1 MARLCSLWYLR
12 RENMA
17 RFSIAEARQ
26 LKENLAPIY
35 DIVRFVDAKAC
46 KVIHFEEDGSI
57 RSEGR
62 CFTTWGRTHRCR
74 YCTSFCADSSKK
86 NMEKDEVTD
95 EKIFHVLSAPVE
107 LELADKSIVNCVM
120 ELVTKYPRSAAVRE
134 MRDRDVL
141 HLLSHVKHTS
151 RTGVLCF
158 NVEDVC
164 IYANL
169 EAYRLFQVPPGE
181 LELLRGFF
189 ATWLKDASWESPW
202 EDTMAWEQEFFL
214 DGEKFI
220 YKVTMAKL
228 FDGDG
233 RYKGY
238 YYLVHDKCAE
248 IEARKEASSWTR
260 DKLTGLYDREGF
272 YAAVRDEIDY
282 GMKSKHCIICS
293 NIKDFK
299 LVNELLGEEEGNAML
314 KSLAE
319 FFSELA
325 MASGTAGRLHSD
337 HFAAYVDKAS
347 FTEQELLEG
356 LKKIGKA
363 FSSNAFKLNVH
374 LGVYEIEE
382 VQMPVSVMCDRAHL
396 ALNLV
401 REENGNKVAFYDG
414 DLLERTL
421 HEKEI
426 LNSFED
432 GLVQRQ
438 FAVYLQPQVST
449 EGDLLGAEALVR
461 WIHPEK
467 GVLSPGFFI
476 GILENAGLIHWLD
489 QYVWEEAAA
498 ILKSWQG
505 TEKEGL
511 TISVNISVSDMVH
524 LDIFDT
530 ITDIVARHGIDPRQL
545 KLEITETTLMGD
557 IEKYRVLIG
566 RLQEAGFE
574 VEIDDFGSG
583 YSSLSMLKDIEADIL
598 KIDMGFLSQ
607 TRNPKRSSVILNAV
621 IAMAKWLG
629 MRVITEGVETK
640 EQVERLRSF
649 GCDMFQGYF
658 FAKPMPVEEFEAK
671 YFQEASNIS
680 APPEAGR

>member
-1 MARLCSLWYLR
+1 M
-12 RENMA
+12 
-17 RFSIAEARQ
+17 
-26 LKENLAPIY
+26 
-35 DIVRFVDAKAC
+35 
-46 KVIHFEEDGSI
+46 
-57 RSEGR
+57 
-62 CFTTWGRTHRCR
+62 
-74 YCTSFCADSSKK
+74 
-86 NMEKDEVTD
+86 
-95 EKIFHVLSAPVE
+95 
-107 LELADKSIVNCVM
+107 
-120 ELVTKYPRSAAVRE
+120 
-134 MRDRDVL
+134 
-141 HLLSHVKHTS
+141 
-151 RTGVLCF
+151 
-158 NVEDVC
+158 
-164 IYANL
+164 
-169 EAYRLFQVPPGE
+169 PPGE

-272 YAAVRDEIDY
+272 YAAVRDELDY

-325 MASGTAGRLHSD
+325 MVSGTAGRLHSD

-640 EQVERLRSF
+640 EQVEHLRSL

-658 FAKPMPVEEFEAK
+658 FAKPMPVAEFEAK
-671 YFQEASNIS
+671 YFHRDAD
-680 APPEAGR
+680 